1 MCVNIFLVLVINF
14 ISSITFFIIGYLFYE
29 YNFFKVDKVRRN
41 RRKLNKMLENKQ
53 SSPQDIMAAIRFIRE
68 SKA

>member
-1 MCVNIFLVLVINF
+1 MYVNIFVVLIINLV
-14 ISSITFFIIGYLFYE
+14 SSITFFIIGYLFYE

-68 SKA
+68 SKQ

>member
-1 MCVNIFLVLVINF
+1 MCVNIFLVLVINLV
-14 ISSITFFIIGYLFYE
+14 SSITFFIIGYLFYE

-68 SKA
+68 SKQ

>member
-1 MCVNIFLVLVINF
+1 VNIYVVLIINF
-14 ISSITFFIIGYLFYE
+14 VSSITFFIVGYLFYE

-68 SKA
+68 SKQ

>member
-1 MCVNIFLVLVINF
+1 MCVNIYVVLIINF
-14 ISSITFFIIGYLFYE
+14 VSSITFFIVGYFFYE

-68 SKA
+68 SKQ

>member
-1 MCVNIFLVLVINF
+1 MCVSIYIVLIINF
-14 ISSITFFIIGYLFYE
+14 VSSVTFFIIGYLFYE

-53 SSPQDIMAAIRFIRE
+53 SSPQDIMAAIKFIRE
-68 SKA
+68 NKA

>member
-1 MCVNIFLVLVINF
+1 MCVNIYIVLIINLV
-14 ISSITFFIIGYLFYE
+14 SSITFFIVGYLFYE

-53 SSPQDIMAAIRFIRE
+53 NSPHEIMAAIRFIRE

>member
-1 MCVNIFLVLVINF
+1 MCVNIYVVLIINF
-14 ISSITFFIIGYLFYE
+14 VTSVTFFIVGYLFYE

-53 SSPQDIMAAIRFIRE
+53 STPQDIMAAIRFIRE
-68 SKA
+68 SKQ